1 MRSVPDGAPRC
12 QGDGVV
18 IDGPVDPVLG
28 SNVDKEAC
36 IMQATTTPNLA
47 QPRPGALGA
56 VVAAATLA
64 AGLAIGAFIGTNY
77 APVAA
82 PAAISGS
89 AINPSAPGLR
99 IQRNGETGALTP
111 ADRALRAQRAGEIGA
126 GAAPVKNNDSMT
138 YFNALPLGG
147 VSTHD
152 MLRGAGGWWASAP
165 IHRTDAFFTYA
176 ELRRAMSARV
186 IPPAV
191 DQTWSNLGYADLQH
205 QAIAPVASPI
215 DPAWLAP
222 GYAYGKTSGGSSAG
236 NTQRAGIAHR

>member
-1 MRSVPDGAPRC
+1 
-12 QGDGVV
+12 
-18 IDGPVDPVLG
+18 
-28 SNVDKEAC
+28 
-36 IMQATTTPNLA
+36 MQATSTPNLA

-77 APVAA
+77 APAAA

-89 AINPSAPGLR
+89 AISLSAPGLS
-99 IQRNGETGALTP
+99 IQRNGETGALSP

-126 GAAPVKNNDSMT
+126 GAAPVTVTNDPMA

-147 VSTHD
+147 VSSHD

-176 ELRRAMSARV
+176 ELRRAMSARI

-215 DPAWLAP
+215 DPTWLAP
-222 GYAYGKTSGGSSAG
+222 GYAYGQTSGGSTAG
-236 NTQRAGIAHR
+236 NTQRVGVAHR